1 MFSTWFQL
9 LGLVESTFQEI
20 KAWTFSFLVQVI
32 KLSAK
37 KFNYYERSHIFC
49 HHIQNNKLYYAVG
62 SNWFVFYYNY
72 ECWKGIGTSPAS
84 FFLLGIIK
92 RFLTTQVW
100 QQSRFESHTCSSFLP
115 WSRWEVFSNNYSI
128 ILSYKYIS
136 HFIKQIS
143 HVRIWTHSQAW
154 VVWIPT
160 LHANNIWF
168 GEIAC
173 RRSKQGG
180 ISKRLIVLQS

>member
-1 MFSTWFQL
+1 MFSNLFQL
-9 LGLVESTFQEI
+9 LGLVESTFLEI

-32 KLSAK
+32 VNYLLKSLIVTREVIFLSPYTYK
-37 KFNYYERSHIFC
+37 TINY
-49 HHIQNNKLYYAVG
+49 NAVG
-62 SNWFVFYYNY
+62 ANWFVFYYNY

-128 ILSYKYIS
+128 ILFYTS
-136 HFIKQIS
+136 HFI
-143 HVRIWTHSQAW
+143 R
-154 VVWIPT
+154 
-160 LHANNIWF
+160 
-168 GEIAC
+168 
-173 RRSKQGG
+173 
-180 ISKRLIVLQS
+180 